1 MDIAIAE
8 SQLAAWLM
16 ALAPLEAVAWLLLQN
31 LLQLLMCIGGG
42 WLLQQAL
49 PGRRVAPI
57 ADPLARQEL
66 WVAGATLLGNTA
78 VTWLGWRA
86 LTLGWI
92 RVDLSVGL
100 GQILLD
106 TALLLLAMD
115 LAMYLAH
122 RIAHLPA
129 LFAAVHGLHHRY
141 ERVRP
146 LTLFVLSPLE
156 VFGFGGLWLVM
167 LAVLQPSW
175 TAMILYLLINAL
187 WGTMG
192 HTGIEPLP
200 RGVALLTGG
209 RFHADHHLDPRG
221 NFGFYTDLW
230 DRLGRTQ
237 LADARGPLEP
247 PFAK

>member
-1 MDIAIAE
+1 LDIAIAE

-16 ALAPLEAVAWLLLQN
+16 ALAPLEAVGWLLLQN
-31 LLQLLMCIGGG
+31 LAQLLMCIGGG
-42 WLLQQAL
+42 WLLQRAL
-49 PGRRVAPI
+49 PQRRVAPI
-57 ADPLARQEL
+57 ADPLTRQEL
-66 WVAGATLLGNTA
+66 AVGGMTLLGNTA

-92 RVDLSVGL
+92 RLDLSGSVW
-100 GQILLD
+100 QILWD
-106 TALLLLAMD
+106 TAVLLLAMD

-122 RIAHLPA
+122 RVAHVPS

-156 VFGFGGLWLVM
+156 VFGFGGLWLVT

-175 TAMILYLLINAL
+175 SAMILYLLINAL

-200 RGVALLTGG
+200 NGVALLTGG
-209 RFHADHHLDPRG
+209 RFHSDHHLDPRG

-230 DRLGRTQ
+230 DRLGRTR
-237 LADARGPLEP
+237 LADARGSVGPLD
-247 PFAK
+247 AT